1 MSPLDQHK
9 SRNGLNGAQVY
20 HLLISEVAVFDNT
33 TSFKFHAHAIP
44 PKFPNWIDAEIDGGF
59 GDFTVIFGE
68 KL

>member
-1 MSPLDQHK
+1 
-9 SRNGLNGAQVY
+9 
-20 HLLISEVAVFDNT
+20 
-33 TSFKFHAHAIP
+33 SFKFHAHAIP